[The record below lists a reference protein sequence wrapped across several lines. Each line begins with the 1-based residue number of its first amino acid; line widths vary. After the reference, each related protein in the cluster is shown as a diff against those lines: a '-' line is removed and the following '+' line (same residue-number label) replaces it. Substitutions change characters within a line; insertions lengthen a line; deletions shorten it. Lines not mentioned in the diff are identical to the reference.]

1 MSTEL
6 CELIAMIEMAEDNA
20 KESLCAEMCAQN
32 PIVGLSPGQR
42 RGTK

>member
-42 RGTK
+42 TGTK